1 MPTFPDLEVALLDVL
16 APLVPN
22 TDHLGTDT
30 PSNLDVMLP
39 FLRLD
44 RYGGP
49 WDQVSDR
56 ADLDLDVFAA
66 TRQQARSL
74 LVAALERLN
83 TEHRSGSTV
92 IDSVTVT
99 VGPARRPW
107 INTNIRRWS
116 ASLTVTARRQ

>member
-1 MPTFPDLEVALLDVL
+1 LD
-16 APLVPN
+16 A
-22 TDHLGTDT
+22 T
-30 PSNLDVMLP
+30 LP

-49 WDQVSDR
+49 WDPVTDFAS
-56 ADLDLDVFAA
+56 LDLDAFAA
-66 TRQQARSL
+66 TRQQARTLLNDALEL
-74 LVAALERLN
+74 LVN
-83 TEHRSGSTV
+83 SHRSGDTV